1 MSVLA
6 TFVIFALIL
15 SLFNTIWAGILL
27 YKFIKNQ
34 FIKI

>member
-6 TFVIFALIL
+6 AFVIFALIL
-15 SLFNTIWAGILL
+15 SLFNTICAGILL